1 MKALLDRRVLLVLV
15 IVVMGLSGPALHAQ
29 TADQGSLQISLGGG
43 GADGFSLPVRVVIF
57 LTVLTFIPALLVS
70 MTSFVRIIVVMHFLR
85 QALGTQQ
92 APNNQILVGLAIFL
106 TFFVMGPT
114 WDRVYD
120 QAVVPYQGGEL
131 SELAA
136 IEKAEAPVK
145 DFMLRQVREKDLAL
159 FVRIGKLPRPKNR
172 EDLPLRVVVP
182 AFMISELQTAFHIG
196 FVLFL
201 PFLVIDMVISAVLL
215 SMGMLQLPP
224 IMISTPFKVLLF
236 ILVNGWSLV
245 VGSLVD
251 SFRM

>member
-1 MKALLDRRVLLVLV
+1 MRTLRNRWVLV
-15 IVVMGLSGPALHAQ
+15 ICLLLILGVASPALHAQ
-29 TADQGSLQISLGGG
+29 ATGQGSLQISLGGG
-43 GADGFSLPVRVVIF
+43 GQDGFSLPVRVILF
-57 LTVLTFIPALLVS
+57 LTVLTFIPALLIS
-70 MTSFVRIIVVMHFLR
+70 MTSFIRIIVVMHFLR

-106 TFFVMGPT
+106 TLFVMGPT

-120 QAVVPYQGGEL
+120 QAIVPYQGGKMT
-131 SELAA
+131 ELAA
-136 IEKAEAPVK
+136 LEQAEAPVK
-145 DFMLRQVREKDLAL
+145 DFMLKQVREKDLAL
-159 FVRIGKLPRPKNR
+159 FVKIGKLPRPKNR
-172 EDLPLRVVVP
+172 EDLPFRVVVP

-236 ILVNGWSLV
+236 ILVNGWGLV